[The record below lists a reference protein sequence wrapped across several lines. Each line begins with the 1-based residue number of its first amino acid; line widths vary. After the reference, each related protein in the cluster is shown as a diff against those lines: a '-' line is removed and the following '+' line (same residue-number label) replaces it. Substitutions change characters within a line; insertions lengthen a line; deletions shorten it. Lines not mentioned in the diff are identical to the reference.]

1 MILLPIAFGLYEL
14 LRNNAANIHETED
27 WSIIFILVEMVGAGV
42 TYSSDL
48 DEDSGRGSA
57 GTVSPTTSGGGMP
70 PGSAGPELV
79 VWHPVL
85 QNRRMLLHP
94 WHPL

>member
-1 MILLPIAFGLYEL
+1 
-14 LRNNAANIHETED
+14 
-27 WSIIFILVEMVGAGV
+27 MVGAGV

-70 PGSAGPELV
+70 LRERSGSIGE
-79 VWHPVL
+79 
-85 QNRRMLLHP
+85 
-94 WHPL
+94 

>member
-1 MILLPIAFGLYEL
+1 MTLLPIAFGLYEL

-70 PGSAGPELV
+70 LRERSGSIGEEIY
-79 VWHPVL
+79 
-85 QNRRMLLHP
+85 
-94 WHPL
+94 